1 MREYY
6 DIPNNKYWIEIN
18 EINKGWSADKKFY
31 IKTKDNKDLLLK
43 ISDISEY
50 SKKKDEFRNIKAI
63 NNKDILM
70 SSAIEFGICNNGKSV
85 YSLFTWIDGND
96 ADLKIKE
103 FNKEEQYNLGFTAG
117 KYLKEIHSMPA
128 PSSELDWEIKFNV
141 KIDKKILSYKECGI
155 TIEGADKIISYLQE
169 NRYLLSNRSQCF
181 QHGDYH
187 IKNMIIT
194 TSKELGIIDFN
205 RFDYGDPFE
214 EFNRITWS
222 AEASPE
228 FASGCINGYFNN
240 EVPDIFFRLML
251 LYILSNVIG
260 SIPWA
265 IPFGQ
270 EEINVMIGQTKNVLG
285 WYKGLE
291 IYIPNW
297 YMSKF
302 N

>member
-6 DIPNNKYWIEIN
+6 DIPNNKDWIEIN
-18 EINKGWSADKKFY
+18 KINKGWSADKKFY
-31 IKTKDNKDLLLK
+31 IKTIYNKGLLLK

-50 SKKKDEFRNIKAI
+50 NKKKDEFFKIKAL

-70 SSAIEFGICNNGKSV
+70 SSAIDFGICNNGKSV
-85 YSLFTWIDGND
+85 YSLFTWIDGQD
-96 ADLKIKE
+96 ADLIINE
-103 FNKEEQYNLGFTAG
+103 LNKEEKYNLGFTAG
-117 KYLKEIHSMPA
+117 KYLKEIHSIA
-128 PSSELDWEIKFNV
+128 TPSFELDWDIKFNA
-141 KIDKKILSYKECGI
+141 KIDKKISSYKGCGI
-155 TIEGADKIISYLQE
+155 NIEGADKIIAYLQE
-169 NRYLLSNRSQCF
+169 NRHLLYNRPQCF

-194 TSKELGIIDFN
+194 PSKELGIIDFN

-251 LYILSNVIG
+251 LYILSNAIG
-260 SIPWA
+260 SISWA

-270 EEINVMIGQTKNVLG
+270 EEINVMIGQTENVLG

-291 IYIPNW
+291 SYIPNW
-297 YMSKF
+297 YITKI
-302 N
+302 